1 MPFDFYMDHNVD
13 DRITNALRS
22 RGMDVI
28 VAREEGRSEEV
39 DPSLL
44 DRATELGRVF
54 FTHDDDFL
62 KEGVRRQR
70 LGIHFCG
77 VVYGHQQA
85 NIGRCI
91 EGLIRIYESN
101 DSEYMM
107 NMVMY
112 VP

>member
-13 DRITNALRS
+13 DRIVDGLRL
-22 RGMDVI
+22 RGIDVI
-28 VAREEGRSEEV
+28 LTREEGRSEEV

-62 KEGVRRQR
+62 KDGARRQR
-70 LGIHFCG
+70 MGIHFCG
-77 VVYGHQQA
+77 VIYGHQQA

-91 EGLIRIYESN
+91 SALVRIYESN
-101 DSEYMM
+101 SPEQMM

>member
-1 MPFDFYMDHNVD
+1 MPFAFYMDHNVD
-13 DRITNALRS
+13 DRITDGLRS
-22 RGMDVI
+22 RGIDVI
-28 VAREEGRSEEV
+28 VAREEGRDREI

-70 LGIHFCG
+70 QGIHFCG
-77 VVYGHQQA
+77 VVYGHQRA

-91 EGLIRIYESN
+91 SGLVGIYESRS
-101 DSEYMM
+101 SEDMM
-107 NMVMY
+107 SMVMY